1 MDKKQ
6 TARWKRQ
13 LKIKQVRQDHAA
25 TPVGGLVARV
35 FARHDT
41 LLQAADDLMSAPA
54 GRSAGATRQKS
65 TEEKH
70 AVAVALPIANALHLL
85 YREAGDEEQAQALRL
100 LKSDYNALAGPLL
113 LAETRNVARQAR
125 AHDKA
130 LAVEAD
136 LDSADLDELDEA
148 NAAFSNL
155 MTAPKVSIEAGKTAN
170 EALDTALRTA
180 DTFVK
185 ETLAPAIETLKR
197 KQPRFYEA
205 LRAAIRIDDAPGT
218 RGSDDGAAPQPGKPT
233 A

>member
-1 MDKKQ
+1 M
-6 TARWKRQ
+6 
-13 LKIKQVRQDHAA
+13 
-25 TPVGGLVARV
+25 
-35 FARHDT
+35 
-41 LLQAADDLMSAPA
+41 
-54 GRSAGATRQKS
+54 
-65 TEEKH
+65 
-70 AVAVALPIANALHLL
+70 
-85 YREAGDEEQAQALRL
+85 
-100 LKSDYNALAGPLL
+100 
-113 LAETRNVARQAR
+113 ARQAR